1 MIGEAPGKNE
11 DLEGRPFVGRAGDF
25 LEELLDHIDLSRD
38 DVFITNI
45 VKCRPPDNRD
55 PRKDEID
62 SCNHFLEEQ
71 IDLIDP
77 EIIVSLGNHATE
89 TLTGKKGMKS
99 LHGEKLEYDGRTLVP
114 MYHPAAA
121 LYNPNLKDTMV
132 KDMKGLKDDCI
143 IQ

>member
-25 LEELLDHIDLSRD
+25 LEELLDHIGLSRE

-62 SCNHFLEEQ
+62 SCNHYLEEQ

-77 EIIVSLGNHATE
+77 EIILSLGNHATE
-89 TLTGKKGMKS
+89 TLTGEKGMKD
-99 LHGEKLEYDGRTLVP
+99 LHGDELKLDEKNLIP

-121 LYNPNLKDTMV
+121 LYNPNLKDTM
-132 KDMKGLKDDCI
+132 KEDMKKLENLL
-143 IQ
+143 